1 MVGIVVATHGRMAEG
16 IVDAVQMIVGEQD
29 QLETISLLEM
39 EDVEGLMEKIESA
52 IASVNDDH
60 GVLILVD
67 LPGASP
73 FNASARLAMD
83 GGSIKVVTGV
93 NLPMLAEILI
103 LRDGKDI
110 NELVV
115 LAKDSGIKG
124 IKTLS
129 DILDRS

>member
-1 MVGIVVATHGRMAEG
+1 MAEG

-39 EDVEGLMEKIESA
+39 EDVEGLVEKIESA
-52 IASVNDDH
+52 IASVNDDQ

-93 NLPMLAEILI
+93 NLPMLAEILV
-103 LRDGKDI
+103 LRDGKDL
-110 NELVV
+110 NELVA

>member
-1 MVGIVVATHGRMAEG
+1 LVGIIVATHGRMAEG

-39 EDVEGLMEKIESA
+39 EDVEGLMEKIESVVT
-52 IASVNDDH
+52 SVSDGQ
-60 GVLILVD
+60 GVLVLVD

-73 FNASARLAMD
+73 FNASARLAMAD
-83 GGSIKVVTGV
+83 DSIKVVTGV
-93 NLPMLAEILI
+93 NLPMLAEILV
-103 LRDGKDI
+103 LRDGKNLD
-110 NELVV
+110 ELVA

-129 DILDRS
+129 DILNRS